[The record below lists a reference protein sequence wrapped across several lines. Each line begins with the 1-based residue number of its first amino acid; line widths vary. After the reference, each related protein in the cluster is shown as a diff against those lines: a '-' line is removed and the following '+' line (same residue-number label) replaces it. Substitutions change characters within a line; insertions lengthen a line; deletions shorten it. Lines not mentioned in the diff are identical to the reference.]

1 MKAFA
6 EKQFSECYAHYY
18 PKVEAYIAFRVRGRA
33 DAEDL
38 AQDVFELLWKHW
50 EQVRVETLHNFI
62 YTIMRNVLVDYVRRR
77 ALRQGI
83 LVSLRDDVLPE
94 RGCNTV
100 ERDCSFRELGA
111 AHRMAAGRLPERRR
125 QVYYLYFYD
134 GLSYASIARRLSVS
148 ERTVGCHLWAA
159 CKSVRA
165 DLCGMYRPEAV

>member
-50 EQVRVETLHNFI
+50 GQVRVETLHNLI

-77 ALRQGI
+77 ALRQDI

-148 ERTVGCHLWAA
+148 ERTVGCQ
-159 CKSVRA
+159 SVRA